1 MSGYVELSYVQVGL
15 AGLLIAVNG
24 VISVGL
30 QLRMER
36 SLILASV
43 RTIVQLL
50 LVGLVLE
57 WVFRLDRWYVVLGV
71 GCLMTL
77 IAGLTAA
84 SRNERRY
91 PGIWLN
97 TVISVWA
104 SAWIVT
110 AFALFAVMRGIENWY
125 APQYAIPLL
134 GMVLGNTLNGISVGL
149 NTFTEALVTRREQVE
164 SLLALGAT
172 RWEAA
177 RAPAQHAVR
186 TGMIPIINSM
196 MVVGIVS
203 LPGMMTG
210 QLIAGMAPVEAV
222 KYQVV
227 IMFLIAS
234 ATALG
239 TVGVVLLSFLRLFN
253 VDHQFLYSNVDST
266 KMR

>member
-1 MSGYVELSYVQVGL
+1 MNGYVELSYLQVGL
-15 AGLLIAVNG
+15 AALLIVVNG
-24 VISVGL
+24 AISIGL
-30 QLRMER
+30 RLRMER
-36 SLILASV
+36 SLFLASV
-43 RTIVQLL
+43 RTVVQLL

-57 WVFRLDRWYVVLGV
+57 WVFRLDRWHVVVGV
-71 GCLMTL
+71 ACLMTL
-77 IAGLTAA
+77 VAGLTAA
-84 SRNERRY
+84 SRNRRRY

-97 TVISVWA
+97 TVVSVWA
-104 SAWIVT
+104 SAWLVT
-110 AFALFAVMRGIENWY
+110 AFALFAVMQEIDKWY
-125 APQYAIPLL
+125 QPQYAIPLL
-134 GMVLGNTLNGISVGL
+134 GMILGNTLNGISVGL
-149 NTFTEALVTRREQVE
+149 NTLTEALATRREQVE

-177 RAPAQHAVR
+177 RGPVRHAVR

-210 QLIAGMAPVEAV
+210 QLIAGMAPAEAV

-239 TVGVVLLSFLRLFN
+239 TVGVVVLSFLRLFN
-253 VDHQFLYSNVDST
+253 ADHQFLYAQIDLRINE
-266 KMR
+266 